1 MVDVSIRFSPLVG
14 FVLSACNEIDIRFVL
29 FEFFVVLLWET
40 MTFYWIIW
48 APHGDNFSYV
58 NQISLANQSYKIF
71 HLCFVFINS
80 FKIKTWIA
88 KTLRFKLWKHVKVCL
103 KYFSFMKFSS
113 EKSSSFIKKHLVHRK
128 RILICQVATF
138 TYFQKPLNRDKINF

>member
-1 MVDVSIRFSPLVG
+1 MVDVSIRFSPLLG

-48 APHGDNFSYV
+48 ALHGDNFSYV

-103 KYFSFMKFSS
+103 KYFSLWSS
-113 EKSSSFIKKHLVHRK
+113 R
-128 RILICQVATF
+128 
-138 TYFQKPLNRDKINF
+138 QKNRAASLKNTWCIEREFWFVK